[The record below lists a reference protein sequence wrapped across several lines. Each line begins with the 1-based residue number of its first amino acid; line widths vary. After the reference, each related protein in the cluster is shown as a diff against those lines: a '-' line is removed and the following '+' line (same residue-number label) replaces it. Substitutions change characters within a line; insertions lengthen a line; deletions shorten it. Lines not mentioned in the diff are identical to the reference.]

1 MDSCLH
7 FYLYLKAETVTHSI
21 RLVDPVPHL
30 RATTG
35 YRHDSIPDSISALQ
49 ARAGTDGVDFEFTED
64 PTRFNGDELGRFDGV
79 MFLSTTG
86 EGGEFEK
93 KNIILVELIAE
104 LKTCSFASS
113 PRLVSSP
120 SVPHLPSERW
130 QFRRRPR
137 RDGLPGRG
145 RLVCPDHRGEVRL
158 SSRVATCRES
168 RRSVSGREK
177 DGSELTKTRMI
188 WETDVHSPE
197 QDAPFHGRST
207 R

>member
-1 MDSCLH
+1 VDSCLH
-7 FYLYLKAETVTHSI
+7 FDLYLFTETLTHFI
-21 RLVDPVPHL
+21 RPVL
-30 RATTG
+30 YFRATTG

-49 ARAGTDGVDFEFTED
+49 ARAETDGVDFEFTED

-86 EGGEFEK
+86 EGGEFKK
-93 KNIILVELIAE
+93 KNIILVKLIAE
-104 LKTCSFASS
+104 PKPCPFPSS

-120 SVPHLPSERW
+120 SIPHLPSNRW
-130 QFRRRPR
+130 QFRRSSR

-145 RLVCPDHRGEVRL
+145 RLVRPDHRGEVRL

-168 RRSVSGREK
+168 RRPVSGREK
-177 DGSELTKTRMI
+177 DESRLTKTRVI
-188 WETDVHSPE
+188 RETDVHSPE
-197 QDAPFHGRST
+197 QDAPFHDRST

>member
-7 FYLYLKAETVTHSI
+7 FYLYLFTETVTHFI
-21 RLVDPVPHL
+21 RLLHFVLYL

-49 ARAGTDGVDFEFTED
+49 ARAGMDGVDFEFTED

-104 LKTCSFASS
+104 LKTTFACFFF
-113 PRLVSSP
+113 
-120 SVPHLPSERW
+120 SE
-130 QFRRRPR
+130 
-137 RDGLPGRG
+137 
-145 RLVCPDHRGEVRL
+145 
-158 SSRVATCRES
+158 TNCRKALTGFGGALKYCLCAKNENQS
-168 RRSVSGREK
+168 ITNY
-177 DGSELTKTRMI
+177 LTK
-188 WETDVHSPE
+188 
-197 QDAPFHGRST
+197 
-207 R
+207 